1 MAEYIDRDLIEWY
14 GCNFEEPSCKNRECS
29 GCSYAECSHTQVMQ
43 ITTADVVERAEYDKL
58 KHNLEAR
65 IECQRQNLV
74 WVRKSYNIVEKEADK
89 LRSKIDKAIKEIEDL
104 DPITERVGL
113 QVKQEIL
120 NILKRNIGE

>member
-29 GCSYAECSHTQVMQ
+29 GCSHAECSHSQVMQ
-43 ITTADVVERAEYDKL
+43 IPTADVVERAEFEKL
-58 KHNLEAR
+58 HKEYKHYRRLAEQDN
-65 IECQRQNLV
+65 N
-74 WVRKSYNIVEKEADK
+74 
-89 LRSKIDKAIKEIEDL
+89 LRSKINKAIKDIEDL